1 MKKRTGK
8 MISLSLAV
16 AMAMTAAPV
25 TALAD
30 DNVQG
35 SVIEANELTPVQS
48 TGETGTDTTTVDT
61 NEEEGTAWAEL
72 TPAEKVGEEEALN
85 ALPTE
90 EIKENEVTT
99 IVVTESDSLAD
110 AFAEANAVEGNET
123 VTIEIAEGTFA
134 PTANEQLKIT
144 RDNVVISGAGKDVTT
159 IDCGEFSC
167 SGQGGIIISANNV
180 VIQNLTVTSAADSG
194 NVAAIKVTD
203 VQASSEDEM
212 NLLEDVE
219 IKDVTVSSEKGHG
232 LNLHGVENATV
243 DGLTVTKAGKSGISL
258 ANAVGVTVE
267 NTDIQNHGLVW
278 AAIQMMYKADS
289 PAYKNAV
296 DLIYGAN
303 NQVDFIRSERSDADS
318 NGNRDAI
325 HFEAPFEG
333 TFMYSNAI
341 TLTASDSSN
350 LPNISYKAENEDTK
364 TFYQSFENALA
375 DAKDNETIFMNGEFN
390 QPLLIK
396 DTDKKVKLVGDEN
409 TSIFAMTIMNADNIT
424 LEGLNFTN
432 ASTENNLDTNPSA
445 LYVQNASGITVNNC
459 TFDGTAIE
467 GTAVAIATAPGT
479 EDFTVEN
486 STIKNFVMSGYH
498 NTGDNITYDN
508 NSFENIQSGVAF
520 DGTNG
525 ITVTE
530 NTFDNANGIRLRPY
544 GETKCENVTVT
555 ENSFNSVNESS
566 PYGQYAVMT
575 KTPDSQDTPGANGVD
590 SVDLSG
596 NYWGGAD
603 TVDAIKNMVVSN
615 EGQSV
620 SIDTF
625 YKTPEDLENGNETV
639 VTTET
644 GIKVNGV
651 WYKAP
656 EDLENLIKN
665 GIPVGATVEVYGEVN
680 IPYTS
685 GINGSI
691 TEGYFIIDSD
701 NVTIKGMTENA
712 TLYTTNIVTNGAW
725 GSQSFVLITGNNAKL
740 ENLTIM
746 PQITDS
752 NGTTN
757 KVIEFAGTNFT
768 MTDCKVV
775 PNTFSNPNSVDG
787 GSICINGGGQK
798 NVGTIDINKNEFEKV
813 CVIFNNVD
821 TEGSK
826 ITISENIFNGP
837 CDENTYMIGNVAWN
851 NTTNPTMVDVVVE
864 NNTFKNLP
872 EGYDKVINQR
882 MPGNFI
888 LKDNTVPDGTEMKD
902 MVNFDIKNGF
912 NVENNDDVK
921 VIITENGQTTVL
933 TPAADDEEPESKTF
947 ALDKTSVSIK
957 VGRTVTLTA
966 SMTGEETLT
975 NVTWTV
981 NGDKQDETSDTFAFT
996 PNTKG
1001 THIVT
1006 ATYVQDDVTY
1016 TATCEV
1022 TAKSSSSGGSSH
1034 SYDGY
1039 ITIINPKNGEVSVSD
1054 DWAYEDDKITLTIT
1068 PDKGYEVD
1076 KIEIVDDEGDKI
1088 DAKKVEDEDD
1098 KYTFRMANCDVT
1110 VTVTFKEEGTTTEDT
1125 DKEEDK
1131 DEETTELNFTDVKES
1146 DWFYKG
1152 VAYVVD
1158 KDIMSGVSEN
1168 QFDPSGKL
1176 TRAMLVQML
1185 YNMESRPAC
1194 DAENAFIDVPVG
1206 QWYTDA
1212 VIWANDAKIVSG
1224 MGDGLFAPNMEITR
1238 EQMVAMLYNYA
1249 KYKGYDVTA
1258 SADLSKFADSAS
1270 VSTWAQPAMQWA
1282 VAEGYISGMGDNQ
1295 LAPQGTATRAEI
1307 ASVIMRFMEATAE
1320 SAETAE

>member
-99 IVVTESDSLAD
+99 IVVTEGDSLAD

-212 NLLEDVE
+212 KLLEDVE

-232 LNLHGVENATV
+232 LNLHGVKNAVV
-243 DGLTVTKAGKSGISL
+243 DGLTVDEAGKCGISL
-258 ANAVGVTVE
+258 ANAVNVTVE
-267 NTDIQNHGLVW
+267 NTTIDNTKW
-278 AAIQMMYKADS
+278 ASIGMMYADRAAYANPVSLVYGTGNTISTITSERTTDATDSIRFEDTFDGTVVCTENVDIKIETADGIDKPTVIYQGKAAYIEGNEGTTYKTVQDAINAAS
-289 PAYKNAV
+289 ANDTIIVMNGVHKENITIPADKALTLEGESKNAV
-296 DLIYGAN
+296 IQFDVATKKSVV
-303 NQVDFIRSERSDADS
+303 Q
-318 NGNRDAI
+318 
-325 HFEAPFEG
+325 G
-333 TFMYSNAI
+333 TTTYYPIVYAQSNATIRNLTIEGPTDQHHGIDGVLATADLTMENVTIQDIRCTADGADYCGVQYGKGIVVIGDGNVDI
-341 TLTASDSSN
+341 TDCIIERFQKNAIDLNTTGTQTITETKITGAGPQAIIGQNGIVIRQGEATISDTE
-350 LPNISYKAENEDTK
+350 ISD
-364 TFYQSFENALA
+364 
-375 DAKDNETIFMNGEFN
+375 
-390 QPLLIK
+390 
-396 DTDKKVKLVGDEN
+396 LVY
-409 TSIFAMTIMNADNIT
+409 NADNEWAYCSSAIYPLDGTTLNLTNNTISNTDSGIVMNDNATINGADTTQYDGGVYVNGSWCSVDAALTYLAENDNIKLNQDIT
-424 LEGLNFTN
+424 LPVTID
-432 ASTENNLDTNPSA
+432 ENNVTIDGAGYSITVESGDA
-445 LYVQNASGITVNNC
+445 LTVTGDYVTLNNVKAESKNGIALVAGSSSDSVAGITVNG
-459 TFDGTAIE
+459 GTYK
-467 GTAVAIATAPGT
+467 TGT
-479 EDFTVEN
+479 EVTGKQGEGALRIYSSEKVTVKDVTTIGGIHLLATNNDYEITGNQIGFTYNGETPFVGILVMEN
-486 STIKNFVMSGYH
+486 TDSQKTAQSLV
-498 NTGDNITYDN
+498 DN
-508 NSFENIQSGVAF
+508 NTISLPNAGSDYAQIVTGNDWEDIEKVTGSTAKIGKVYYNTLDDAVKAVN
-520 DGTNG
+520 DGETITLITDCEEK
-525 ITVTE
+525 ITVSRAVTFTLETE
-530 NTFDNANGIRLRPY
+530 
-544 GETKCENVTVT
+544 
-555 ENSFNSVNESS
+555 
-566 PYGQYAVMT
+566 
-575 KTPDSQDTPGANGVD
+575 DSAEFT
-590 SVDLSG
+590 
-596 NYWGGAD
+596 
-603 TVDAIKNMVVSN
+603 
-615 EGQSV
+615 
-620 SIDTF
+620 
-625 YKTPEDLENGNETV
+625 
-639 VTTET
+639 
-644 GIKVNGV
+644 
-651 WYKAP
+651 
-656 EDLENLIKN
+656 
-665 GIPVGATVEVYGEVN
+665 
-680 IPYTS
+680 
-685 GINGSI
+685 GSI
-691 TEGYFIIDSD
+691 TAGSGYR
-701 NVTIKGMTENA
+701 
-712 TLYTTNIVTNGAW
+712 L
-725 GSQSFVLITGNNAKL
+725 
-740 ENLTIM
+740 
-746 PQITDS
+746 
-752 NGTTN
+752 N
-757 KVIEFAGTNFT
+757 K
-768 MTDCKVV
+768 D
-775 PNTFSNPNSVDG
+775 
-787 GSICINGGGQK
+787 
-798 NVGTIDINKNEFEKV
+798 
-813 CVIFNNVD
+813 
-821 TEGSK
+821 
-826 ITISENIFNGP
+826 
-837 CDENTYMIGNVAWN
+837 GNVY
-851 NTTNPTMVDVVVE
+851 
-864 NNTFKNLP
+864 TFTK
-872 EGYDKVINQR
+872 R
-882 MPGNFI
+882 
-888 LKDNTVPDGTEMKD
+888 
-902 MVNFDIKNGF
+902 
-912 NVENNDDVK
+912 
-921 VIITENGQTTVL
+921 
-933 TPAADDEEPESKTF
+933 
-947 ALDKTSVSIK
+947 TSS
-957 VGRTVTLTA
+957 G
-966 SMTGEETLT
+966 
-975 NVTWTV
+975 
-981 NGDKQDETSDTFAFT
+981 
-996 PNTKG
+996 
-1001 THIVT
+1001 
-1006 ATYVQDDVTY
+1006 
-1016 TATCEV
+1016 
-1022 TAKSSSSGGSSH
+1022 GGSSH

-1039 ITIINPKNGEVSVSD
+1039 ITIINPKNGDVSVSD
-1054 DWAYEDDKITLTIT
+1054 TWADEDQKITLTIT

-1158 KDIMSGVSEN
+1158 KGIMSGVSEN